1 MAPLHTIELSDGP
14 GVPIVFSHA
23 LGLDHRMW
31 LSTAESLRGRH
42 PVLAYDHRGHGA
54 SPRVQSPWTMAQV
67 AQDAAAVIEAW
78 GRGPVL
84 FVGLSMGGMAGQGL
98 ALHRPELLR
107 GLFLA
112 HTAARYSDA
121 ARAGWQ
127 QRVETVSAQGLQAVV
142 ETVLQRYLTE
152 PVRTA
157 QPELVQAMR
166 QQLLANDVPSYIAN
180 CQAVAGVDWL
190 DQLGGITCPTA
201 VVAGAF
207 DAGATPAMAADI
219 QQRIPGA
226 TLEVFPNASHLG
238 PIEEPAAFQAAL
250 GRFIASIS

>member
-31 LSTAESLRGRH
+31 LGTAESLRGRH

-54 SPRVQSPWTMAQV
+54 SPSVQSPWTMTEV
-67 AQDAAAVIEAW
+67 ADDAAAVIDAW

-84 FVGLSMGGMAGQGL
+84 FVGLSMGGMAGQGV
-98 ALHRPELLR
+98 ALRRPELLR

-112 HTAARYSDA
+112 HTAGRYSDA
-121 ARAGWQ
+121 AKAGWQ
-127 QRVETVSAQGLQAVV
+127 QRVETVAAQGLPAVV

-152 PVRTA
+152 PVRNA
-157 QPELVQAMR
+157 QPALVQEMR

-190 DQLGGITCPTA
+190 DQLHAITSPTA

-207 DAGATPAMAADI
+207 DGGATPAMAAEI
-219 QQRIPGA
+219 QQRIAGA
-226 TLEVFPNASHLG
+226 TLEILPNASHLG
-238 PIEEPAAFQAAL
+238 PIEEPEAFRAAL